1 MTTRTIP
8 IKKGSKSQKHIEA
21 IIARYGKRATFRVD
35 GIKWFIVGVKPRDEF
50 RFSLVL
56 ESIL

>member
-1 MTTRTIP
+1 MTTKTVQ

-21 IIARYGKRATFRVD
+21 IIARYGKGATFRVD
-35 GIKWFIVGVKPRDEF
+35 GIKWLIIDVKPRDEF